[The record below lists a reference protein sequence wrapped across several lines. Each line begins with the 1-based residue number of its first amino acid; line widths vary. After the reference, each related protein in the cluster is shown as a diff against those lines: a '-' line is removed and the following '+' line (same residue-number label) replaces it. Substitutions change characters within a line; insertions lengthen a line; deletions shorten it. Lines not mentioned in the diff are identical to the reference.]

1 MVMSLPS
8 HRLVHS
14 AVPMAAVKVWRIV
27 LTVLPLIVLIVE
39 AVVVHGVPARLV
51 HDVIFG
57 GVLLAEL
64 WSAHLRCLLL
74 FPLSS
79 CCIPVD
85 LSPFPFAFLGLLSGS
100 FLAAL
105 TQHRQLHH
113 VVRVQLGS
121 LEIPLCDA
129 MMMMVGMV

>member
-1 MVMSLPS
+1 MIMSLPS

-14 AVPMAAVKVWRIV
+14 TVPMAAVKVWRVV

-39 AVVVHGVPARLV
+39 AAVVVHGVPARLV

-57 GVLLAEL
+57 RVLLAEL
-64 WSAHLRCLLL
+64 WSAHLRCLLM

-79 CCIPVD
+79 CCIPVV
-85 LSPFPFAFLGLLSGS
+85 LSLFPFAFLGLLSGG
-100 FLAAL
+100 FLAPLA
-105 TQHRQLHH
+105 QHRELLH
-113 VVRVQLGS
+113 VVRVLLGS

-129 MMMMVGMV
+129 MMIMV